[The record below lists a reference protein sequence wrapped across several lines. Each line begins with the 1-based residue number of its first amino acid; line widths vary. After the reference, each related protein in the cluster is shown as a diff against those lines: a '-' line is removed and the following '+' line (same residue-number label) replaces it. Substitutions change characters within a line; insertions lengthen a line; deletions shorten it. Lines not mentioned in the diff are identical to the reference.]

1 MAWQFKR
8 EETEYK
14 ELPEGLYRIMIVGA
28 EMAVSKGGN
37 DMLVLKFQVSGTQR
51 NLWNY
56 IVFLDDRP
64 EITNRM
70 LTQFFDSFGIEDGN
84 FDLNSYLGKIGG
96 CKVKHEVGTDG
107 VTRAK
112 IHYFISRKKQQELPP
127 WSGDAPKFDAVPAP
141 ADDADDLPF

>member
-8 EETEYK
+8 EESEFK
-14 ELPEGLYRIMIVGA
+14 ELEEGKYRIMIVDA

-37 DMLVLKFQVSGTQR
+37 DMLVLKFKVSGTDR

-56 IVFLDDRP
+56 ITFLDDRP

-84 FDLNSYLGKIGG
+84 FDLRSYLGKVGG
-96 CKVKHEVGTDG
+96 CQVKHELGTDG
-107 VTRAK
+107 KTRAK
-112 IHYFISRKKQQELPP
+112 ISYFLSKKQQESLPP
-127 WSGDAPKFDAVPAP
+127 WKGEAPVFETPVEVEEDE
-141 ADDADDLPF
+141 LPF